1 MLRYSR
7 LWIGRERVSP
17 EIIMVKCLRRRDA
30 FPWVT
35 DQEFIQQISRLQSNA
50 GIESISDGV
59 QMGTKSRTSHM
70 PL

>member
-1 MLRYSR
+1 MLWYSR

-35 DQEFIQQISRLQSNA
+35 DQEFIQQISRLQSNTA
-50 GIESISDGV
+50 MKSISDGV
-59 QMGTKSRTSHM
+59 ELGTKSRTSRM